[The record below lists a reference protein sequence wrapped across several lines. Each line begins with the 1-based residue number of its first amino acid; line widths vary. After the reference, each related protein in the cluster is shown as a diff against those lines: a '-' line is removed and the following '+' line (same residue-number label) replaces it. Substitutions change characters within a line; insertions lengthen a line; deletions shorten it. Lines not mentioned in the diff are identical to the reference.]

1 LLVPWP
7 GSFVSLYSTVFCFF
21 CVWKRNQSWIQ
32 PHSHTGI
39 PPRAYATDPH
49 ASSRPAHEQHCCC
62 HFASRRVHCRKR
74 EALEPVTRPRPSTRQ
89 PPCPGPRGALCFF
102 SLTRYIPSLPLLQL
116 HSSVSPHR
124 LLLASARIDL
134 RRR

>member
-1 LLVPWP
+1 LAW
-7 GSFVSLYSTVFCFF
+7 VFCQFVQHSFLFFF
-21 CVWKRNQSWIQ
+21 CGKGNKVGY
-32 PHSHTGI
+32 SHTGI

-62 HFASRRVHCRKR
+62 LCLRHFASRRVHCRKR

-89 PPCPGPRGALCFF
+89 PPCPGPRGALWFF